1 MRELALFA
9 GVGGGIL
16 GGVLL
21 GWKTVCAVEIEDYPV
36 AVLEARQR
44 DGVLQ
49 KFPIHRDIRTFD
61 GMPWRGKV
69 DIVTGGFPCQDIS
82 IAKKDAKGI
91 EGEKSGLWN
100 EMARVVGEVRPRFV
114 FVENTPS
121 LVCRGLGKVLR
132 DLSQM
137 GFDAEWCYLGAD
149 VFGAPHHRQRF
160 WLLAA
165 NTVCVR
171 RHETALYR
179 FPNIKNNVWTQ
190 CALHEQVDACP
201 IWQSSYTGLQC
212 LADGFPDALD
222 QLRAIGNAQIP
233 CVAATAF
240 RILYRRLMG
249 E

>member
-61 GMPWRGKV
+61 GVPWRGKV

-121 LVCRGLGKVLR
+121 LVFRGLGKVLH
-132 DLSQM
+132 DLSQL
-137 GFDAEWCYLGAD
+137 GFDAEWGVLGAD
-149 VFGAPHHRQRF
+149 DCGAPHRRKRI
-160 WLLAA
+160 WLLAGNAVKRRCLA
-165 NTVCVR
+165 NEIQTECVN
-171 RHETALYR
+171 H
-179 FPNIKNNVWTQ
+179 IGIWS
-190 CALHEQVDACP
+190 EQILFAQTDACP
-201 IWQSSYTGLQC
+201 VWKDGHTGIQQ
-212 LADGFPDALD
+212 LADGVPDALD
-222 QLRAIGNAQIP
+222 QFRAIGNAQVP

-240 RILYRRLMG
+240 RILYRRLMR